1 VSLGE
6 YSYVPQFP
14 ELAVASYNKNLA
26 APNDPDGIV
35 AVWNLHLLERP
46 EFVFH
51 SPVSD
56 LPTSIQPMVPS
67 RLVASD
73 MIAPVRRPLRDVLP
87 VPPDPDIRRVLFRP
101 SPPLGH
107 SLKTPLSAAGHT
119 YPIYAM
125 KMVGTQ
131 NANNLI
137 STSTD
142 GLVCSWLAD
151 MLSQPQVS
159 REVIH
164 GQLDLVPSWQWCGDA
179 ADPV

>member
-1 VSLGE
+1 MSLGE

-107 SLKTPLSAAGHT
+107 SRQTPSRAQNPVVCRRPHLPHLRDEDGGHAECQQPHLDEYGRPGLFMAGRYAFSATGESRGHT
-119 YPIYAM
+119 WTA
-125 KMVGTQ
+125 
-131 NANNLI
+131 
-137 STSTD
+137 
-142 GLVCSWLAD
+142 
-151 MLSQPQVS
+151 
-159 REVIH
+159 
-164 GQLDLVPSWQWCGDA
+164 
-179 ADPV
+179 